1 MTRSLN
7 LAMRRHSIQPRTR
20 KYVEEFGFSLFTRKY
35 KKQLLGAGLNAVK
48 LVSQK
53 NSS

>member
-35 KKQLLGAGLNAVK
+35 KKTIIGYRTK
-48 LVSQK
+48 CCK
-53 NSS
+53 TCFPEE